1 MARALIQCQG
11 RAQLQ
16 LQTLRRNQPLPPPL
30 LSGSMLFQPPLIW
43 KWSTTLELR
52 LLLTSPPLWTFI
64 SIVSIAN
71 FVYCFFVAEVNV
83 RALSSQ
89 LASP

>member
-1 MARALIQCQG
+1 MPRSRPTPDATIKKKSAFAAPSVVRFYVIS
-11 RAQLQ
+11 
-16 LQTLRRNQPLPPPL
+16 T
-30 LSGSMLFQPPLIW
+30 SLFW

-52 LLLTSPPLWTFI
+52 LLLTSPPLCTFI
-64 SIVSIAN
+64 SFVSIAN